1 MSSITGQTGDQ
12 TQTNTVS
19 GKEDGMPQDWT
30 ATLHVLQLAQT
41 KYSTAKKQLDD
52 LYRTFEETDSWVASR
67 LRPIIEQY
75 ALSSSSA
82 PVPAATTLKS
92 PTAGKVNISPE
103 RTLLRVYCMGSFQ
116 LYLNQEKV
124 DRWHSQKARS
134 MMKYLLTRRKKTI
147 SRDELIEALWPN
159 CDAEVGRNNL
169 KAAVYSLRQTL
180 STCTRKGEVP
190 QVILF
195 QEGQYSISPEV
206 EVSIDIDDFEL
217 FWQAGRRLEREGK
230 KQQAIQQY
238 MLAEQIY
245 KGDYFEDDPY
255 SEWTLLQREALKDN
269 YLAILSKL
277 AAYSFETGD
286 HENCAH
292 YSQLLLYKDICHE
305 EAYRW
310 LIKCNIALEQ
320 YTRAHRWFKVC
331 SDVLRREL
339 DITPDQKTVELYY
352 HLVQI
357 TTGKKMFSSS

>member
-12 TQTNTVS
+12 AQANMVFT
-19 GKEDGMPQDWT
+19 KEDGVPQDW
-30 ATLHVLQLAQT
+30 ASTLSILQLAQT
-41 KYSTAKKQLDD
+41 KYLTAKKQLDD
-52 LYRTFEETDSWVASR
+52 LYRTFEEADSWVASK
-67 LRPIIEQY
+67 LKPIIEQY
-75 ALSSSSA
+75 TLSSLSPPVSAAAAIKTPSS
-82 PVPAATTLKS
+82 
-92 PTAGKVNISPE
+92 GKVKISPE
-103 RTLLRVYCMGSFQ
+103 RALLRVCCMGSFT

-134 MMKYLLTRRKKTI
+134 MMKYLLTKRKKAIT
-147 SRDELIEALWPN
+147 RDELIEALWPN

-180 STCTRKGEVP
+180 STCTKKGNVY

-195 QEGQYSISPEV
+195 QEGQYSINPDV
-206 EVSIDIDDFEL
+206 EILIDIDEFEL
-217 FWQAGRRLEREGK
+217 YWQTGRRLEKEGK

-238 MLAEQIY
+238 VLAEQIY

-255 SEWTLLQREALKDN
+255 SEWTMLQREALKDN

-277 AAYSFETGD
+277 ASHSFESGD
-286 HENCAH
+286 YENCAH

-320 YTRAHRWFKVC
+320 YNRAHRWFKVC
-331 SDVLRREL
+331 SDVLRKEL

-357 TTGKKMFSSS
+357 TTGKKLFSIS

>member
-1 MSSITGQTGDQ
+1 MNSVRRQAGKQVDTG
-12 TQTNTVS
+12 TVS
-19 GKEDGMPQDWT
+19 RKDIPSEQEWA
-30 ATLHVLQLAQT
+30 ATVEILQLAQNR
-41 KYSTAKKQLDD
+41 YSTAKRQLED
-52 LYRTFEETDSWVASR
+52 LYRTFEETESWVGNK
-67 LRPIIEQY
+67 LKNLIERY
-75 ALSSSSA
+75 ELSQSSA
-82 PVPAATTLKS
+82 PVISFLPAE
-92 PTAGKVNISPE
+92 PE
-103 RTLLRVYCMGSFQ
+103 STRKIIKTIERPLLRVCCMGNFQ
-116 LYLNQEKV
+116 LFLNQERV
-124 DRWHSQKARS
+124 DHWHSQKARS
-134 MMKYLLTRRKKTI
+134 MMKYLLTRRRKAI

-180 STCTRKGEVP
+180 SSCIKMGDVP

-195 QEGQYSISPEV
+195 QEGQYSISPDV
-206 EVSIDIDDFEL
+206 EVYIDIDEFERC
-217 FWQAGRRLEREGK
+217 WQAGRRMEREGK
-230 KQQAIQQY
+230 KQQAIHQF

-245 KGDYFEDDPY
+245 KGDYFEDDLY

-277 AAYSFETGD
+277 ALFAFETGD
-286 HENCAH
+286 YENCAH

-320 YTRAHRWFKVC
+320 YNRAHRWFKVC

-357 TTGKKMFSSS
+357 TTGKKLFSSS